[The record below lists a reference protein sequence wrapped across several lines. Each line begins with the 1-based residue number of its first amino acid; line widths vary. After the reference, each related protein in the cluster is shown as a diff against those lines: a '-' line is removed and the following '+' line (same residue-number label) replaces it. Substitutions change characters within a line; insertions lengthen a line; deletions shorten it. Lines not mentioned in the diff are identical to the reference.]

1 MLGSTSISFV
11 SLLIGLSLHY
21 IICKLVF
28 FYHVSATIVLGT
40 SLLFY
45 FKQFSLFV
53 LFIDSYL
60 MNYKLF
66 VLGIVL
72 MFFIV
77 NYFQDLK

>member
-11 SLLIGLSLHY
+11 SLSIGSSLHNMQTGV
-21 IICKLVF
+21 L
-28 FYHVSATIVLGT
+28 YHVSATIVLGT

-72 MFFIV
+72 MFFII
-77 NYFQDLK
+77 NYFRNLK